1 MKLVI
6 AIFGLLS
13 ALSAQVVCRPVDPKG
28 SFDLSVFDSKEI
40 AHTDDDLPLK
50 KLLFTDYSSRLVRC
64 FEHLH
69 GTLALNNGEIVH
81 DFYVEA
87 KHFELWMS
95 DAASCSPSLSK
106 EPRFWFNKGIFQS
119 QAQATKTKPAT
130 VPTELCRAPDHWPL
144 ATDN

>member
-6 AIFGLLS
+6 AIFGLFS

-28 SFDLSVFDSKEI
+28 SFDLSLFDSKKI

-50 KLLFTDYSSRLVRC
+50 KLLFTDYSSPPVRC

-69 GTLALNNGEIVH
+69 GTLALNNGKIVH

-95 DAASCSPSLSK
+95 DDASCSPSLSN
-106 EPRFWFNKGIFQS
+106 EPRFWFSKGIFQA
-119 QAQATKTKPAT
+119 QAQATKTKPVT
-130 VPTELCRAPDHWPL
+130 VPAEFCRPTDHWPL

>member
-6 AIFGLLS
+6 AIFGLFS

-28 SFDLSVFDSKEI
+28 SFDLSLFDSKKI

-50 KLLFTDYSSRLVRC
+50 KLLFTDYSSRPVRC

-69 GTLALNNGEIVH
+69 GALALNNGKIVH

-95 DAASCSPSLSK
+95 VDASCSPSLSN
-106 EPRFWFNKGIFQS
+106 EPRFWFSKGIFQA
-119 QAQATKTKPAT
+119 QAQATKTKPVT
-130 VPTELCRAPDHWPL
+130 VPAEFCRPTDHWPL